1 MKKPIISLI
10 IIALLWTA
18 GIAKAQTLS
27 PKVQSTY
34 DACLSLQAAIGTG
47 STSELK
53 SANKLLKECN
63 PQSFASLRLVD
74 DDQPSLNGHFVFD
87 HEFVDSLVENRAVY
101 RFAQRYAE
109 RASERGLSST
119 PSEVFTKTCMVRGK
133 SSTKFSYTSRGHQE
147 LAFVTEPGGAI
158 TIRVH
163 DKTHD
168 AWYNDTKMVKKGQP
182 SRTLVFDLPAD
193 KRSSLEVEIINT
205 SKKDISFVVIKN

>member
-10 IIALLWTA
+10 IIALLWTT
-18 GIAKAQTLS
+18 GTAKAQTLS

-109 RASERGLSST
+109 RAEERGTSSNT
-119 PSEVFTKTCMVRGK
+119 GDVFTKTCMVKGT
-133 SSTKFSYTSRGHQE
+133 SSTKFTFTSRGHQE

-168 AWYNDTKMVKKGQP
+168 AWYNDTKAVKKGQP
-182 SRTLVFDLPAD
+182 SRALIFDLPTN
-193 KRSSLEVEIINT
+193 KRSSLEVEVINMA
-205 SKKDISFVVIKN
+205 KKDVSFVVISN

>member
-1 MKKPIISLI
+1 MNRTLI
-10 IIALLWTA
+10 LLTLIALLFAT
-18 GIAKAQTLS
+18 GMAKAQTLS
-27 PKVQSTY
+27 SKVQSTY
-34 DACLSLQAAIGTG
+34 EACMGLQAAIGTG
-47 STSELK
+47 STAELK
-53 SANKLLKECN
+53 AANKLLKECDPKN
-63 PQSFASLRLVD
+63 FNSLRLLD
-74 DDQPSLNGHFVFD
+74 DDQPSLNEHFVFD
-87 HEFVDSLVENRAVY
+87 YEFVDSLIENRAVFHY
-101 RFAQRYAE
+101 AQRYAE

-193 KRSSLEVEIINT
+193 KRSSLEVEVINT